1 MDKQSGAPT
10 KPRRYRFGVLTA
22 AALAVTFGLIA
33 VPNVAHAHK
42 YEAPSWGN
50 PNLRIYVATTSGE
63 YRTAVYQAAANYSN
77 QTDVTLTNTTAGGPA
92 FSAAQVNNGADG
104 YEGFTRWKAPIGIT
118 IAAHSIA
125 NRHYLDAASLGR
137 KKVIFLH
144 ELGHGLGLAHE
155 TKTTKLVMF
164 TSGKTAYNHGV
175 RSLRTD
181 DINGINNKY

>member
-1 MDKQSGAPT
+1 MLS
-10 KPRRYRFGVLTA
+10 A
-22 AALAVTFGLIA
+22 AALAVTVGLIA
-33 VPNVAHAHK
+33 VPNVAPANK
-42 YEAPSWGN
+42 YEGASWGN
-50 PNLRIYVATTSGE
+50 PNLRIYMATTSGE
-63 YRTAVYQAAANYSN
+63 YRTAINQASANYSN

-92 FSAAQVNNGADG
+92 FSAANVNNGADG
-104 YEGFTRWKAPIGIT
+104 YEGFTTWTAPFGRT
-118 IAAHSIA
+118 LEAHSTA
-125 NRHYLDAASLGR
+125 NRHYLDAASVGR
-137 KKVIFLH
+137 KKVVFLH